1 MMKARSGFTLVELL
15 VIIGLLAALA
25 AVVAVNWPSPLGPAS
40 NALRGFINQARLEAV
55 ARNEPIAV
63 IYDASAGQYQQ
74 RHSSGGGSFSA
85 IELCSS
91 GEVLRTLDLSE
102 YRGVSLGP
110 PGNGLIWLP
119 TGYGRTCLGGG
130 AFNQTITLMR
140 GGLEARIFVSRAGRL
155 RTEVEMR

>member
-1 MMKARSGFTLVELL
+1 MKHRCGFTIPELL
-15 VIIGLLAALA
+15 VAISILIALA
-25 AVVAVNWPSPLGPAS
+25 AVIALRWPSPLGPAS
-40 NALRGFINQARLEAV
+40 NALRTFISQARLEAV
-55 ARNEPIAV
+55 ARNEPVAV
-63 IYDASAGQYQQ
+63 IYDTSAGQYQQ
-74 RHSSGGGSFSA
+74 RHKPAGSYSA
-85 IELCSS
+85 SELCSS
-91 GEVLRTLDLSE
+91 GQVLRSLDLSE

-155 RTEVEMR
+155 RTEVDLR

>member
-1 MMKARSGFTLVELL
+1 MKGRAGFTLVELL
-15 VIIGLLAALA
+15 IIIGLLAGLA
-25 AVVAVNWPSPLGPAS
+25 TLVAVNWPSPLGPAS

-63 IYDASAGQYQQ
+63 LYDAGAGQYQQ
-74 RHSSGGGSFSA
+74 KHLTGASYSA
-85 IELCSS
+85 TELCSS
-91 GEVLRTLDLSE
+91 GEVLRSLDLSE
-102 YRGVSLGP
+102 YRGVTLGP

>member
-1 MMKARSGFTLVELL
+1 MRSKSAFTLPELL
-15 VIIGLLAALA
+15 IVIGLLAGTAFLVAL
-25 AVVAVNWPSPLGPAS
+25 NSPSPLGPAS
-40 NALRGFINQARLEAV
+40 SALRGFISQARLEAV

-63 IYDASAGQYQQ
+63 VYDAVQGQYHQL
-74 RHSSGGGSFSA
+74 HSPGASYSPS
-85 IELCSS
+85 ELCS
-91 GEVLRTLDLSE
+91 GGQILRRLDLDE

-140 GGLEARIFVSRAGRL
+140 GGLEARIFVSRAGRVRSEVDL
-155 RTEVEMR
+155 R

>member
-1 MMKARSGFTLVELL
+1 MKARAGFTLVELL
-15 VIIGLLAALA
+15 IIIGLLAMLS

-63 IYDASAGQYQQ
+63 IYDASSGQYQQ
-74 RHSSGGGSFSA
+74 RHLSDGSWSA
-85 IELCSS
+85 TELCSR
-91 GEVLRTLDLSE
+91 GEVLRSLDLTE